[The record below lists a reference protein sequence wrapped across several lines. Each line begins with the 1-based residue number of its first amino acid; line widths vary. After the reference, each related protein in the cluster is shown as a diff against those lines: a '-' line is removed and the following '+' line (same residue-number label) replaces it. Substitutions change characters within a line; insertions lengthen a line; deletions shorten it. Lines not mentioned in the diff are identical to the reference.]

1 MSVPIR
7 PDAYDDFWDLY
18 EAWCDSVPPSAKADA
33 PFYAARYAETDGVV
47 CELGAGDGRVV
58 VPALERG
65 ARVVA
70 VEGSGKMIER
80 LVARAEGAGVADRLT
95 TVRADMRSFELSEP
109 VDLVAIPFHSIGH
122 MVSMDDKRACLA
134 RVHAALK
141 PGGRFIFDHF
151 VPNPAIVAR
160 SRAMTFRS
168 EYVSPITGRRGLI
181 FASTAHDLPIQHMRV
196 YVRSDELDDTGLVVE
211 TRYRTL
217 DFSWIEP
224 EQSRELLESSG
235 FEIETCYGDFEGSP
249 FGDGSHHQ
257 VWVARRPGS

>member
-33 PFYAARYAETDGVV
+33 PFYAARYAATDGVV

-58 VPALERG
+58 VPALQQG

-80 LVARAEGAGVADRLT
+80 LEAKAEAAGVADRLT
-95 TVRADMRSFELSEP
+95 TVQADMRSFELSEP

-122 MVSMDDKRACLA
+122 MVSMDDKRACLE
-134 RVHAALK
+134 RVLAALK

-151 VPNPAIVAR
+151 VLDPAIAAR
-160 SRAMTFRS
+160 SRAMAFRS
-168 EYVSPITGRRGLI
+168 EYVSPISGRRGLI
-181 FASTAHDLPIQHMRV
+181 FAATAHNLPIQHMRV
-196 YVRSDELDDTGLVVE
+196 HVRSDELDDTGLVVE

-217 DFSWIEP
+217 DFSWIKP
-224 EQSRELLESSG
+224 EQSRELLETAG
-235 FEIETCYGDFEGSP
+235 FEIETCYGDFHEKP
-249 FGDGSHHQ
+249 FDETSHHQ
-257 VWVARRPGS
+257 VWVARKP